1 MSQVTEQVIND
12 IKARELK
19 GLETYGKTMDRDDM
33 TQDEWITEA
42 YQEALDFAIYLK
54 KLLIIRNGNIKIT
67 KGV

>member
-33 TQDEWITEA
+33 TQDEWINEA

-67 KGV
+67 KGI